1 MTEIPKVVK
10 QRMARAKPN
19 DHPDG
24 NLLTAFAEQSLA
36 ARERDSVLTHLSQC
50 ADCREVVFLSTPQVE
65 ISELV
70 VPVRS
75 GWLGWPALRWGA
87 LAACA
92 VVVVGA
98 VSLRERSSH
107 LSSFSAPSPPV
118 AMTQHE
124 PESDKETKL
133 AAALDE
139 NRAAAEYKPRGD
151 VVRRDEKVF
160 RQPQSSVARTKTIP
174 SAAAP
179 EPTQKQA
186 ISAGLGGAS
195 VKDAPGRAE
204 AMVDA
209 QPAAPPAQIADGKQV
224 TSENATVAADTL
236 QTSQGK
242 AKAAMGNLGFAASNK
257 LAKNEAAAM
266 SSSSADAVYKKLTPR
281 WTLSADGTLQR
292 SLDAGKTWK
301 TIPVAADATLT
312 AVSAM
317 DSNIWVGGSHG
328 ALYHSTDAGDHW
340 AQISPANDDQILTSN
355 IIGIE
360 FSDALH
366 GKVTTAN
373 QQTWTTADGGQTWSV
388 SN

>member
-19 DHPDG
+19 DHPDA
-24 NLLTAFAEQSLA
+24 NLLAAFAEQALA
-36 ARERDSVLTHLSQC
+36 SRERDSVLTHLSQC
-50 ADCREVVFLSTPQVE
+50 ADCREAVFLSIPQVQ
-65 ISELV
+65 ISEVV

-75 GWLGWPALRWGA
+75 GWLRWPALRWGA

-98 VSLRERSSH
+98 VSLRERSSRV
-107 LSSFSAPSPPV
+107 STFSAPSPPV
-118 AMTQHE
+118 AMKQQE
-124 PESDKETKL
+124 SESDHGTKL
-133 AAALDE
+133 AAALNE
-139 NRAAAEYKPRGD
+139 NRTTAEYKSRGD

-160 RQPQSSVARTKTIP
+160 RLPQSSVARAKTEP

-179 EPTQKQA
+179 EPTQKQV

-195 VKDAPGRAE
+195 VKDAPAPAE
-204 AMVDA
+204 ATIDA
-209 QPAAPPAQIADGKQV
+209 QPAAPPAQIADQV
-224 TSENATVAADTL
+224 QATDTL

-242 AKAAMGNLGFAASNK
+242 AKAAVGNMGFAASNK
-257 LAKNEAAAM
+257 LAKSEAAAV
-266 SSSSADAVYKKLTPR
+266 SSSGADAAYKKLTPR

-301 TIPVAADATLT
+301 AIPVAADATLT

-340 AQISPANDDQILTSN
+340 AQISPASGGQILTSN

-360 FSDALH
+360 FSDSLH
-366 GKVTTAN
+366 GKVTTSN
-373 QQTWTTADGGQTWSV
+373 QETWTTADSGQTWSV
-388 SN
+388 SK